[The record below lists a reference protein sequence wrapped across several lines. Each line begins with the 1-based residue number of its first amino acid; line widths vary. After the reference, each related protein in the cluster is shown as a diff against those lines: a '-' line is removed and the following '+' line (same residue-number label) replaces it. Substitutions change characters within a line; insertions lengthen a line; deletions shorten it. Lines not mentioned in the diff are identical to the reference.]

1 MAGLEVRITEIE
13 QWDRAMCQQAWTKL
27 TGVPPAA
34 RFSTRFLR
42 RALTFEQL
50 CKELGGHSAAVKRL
64 LKAITAADG
73 VSNAKAAAAL
83 SSGTQLVR
91 EWNGRIYR
99 VNVCKDRFEMDGRHF
114 TSLSAVAKQITGAQ
128 WSGPRFFG
136 LNGGRQ

>member
-1 MAGLEVRITEIE
+1 MASLEAQIAEIE
-13 QWDRAMCQQAWTKL
+13 QWDRVKCLEVWTKL
-27 TGVPPAA
+27 TGMPPGA
-34 RFSTRFLR
+34 RLSSRFLR
-42 RALTFEQL
+42 RALIFEQQ
-50 CKELGGHSAAVKRL
+50 CNELGGHSAAVKRS
-64 LKAITAADG
+64 LKANATADCKTT
-73 VSNAKAAAAL
+73 AKAAATL

-136 LNGGRQ
+136 LNGGSQ